1 MRPMMPHPP
10 QHRVEGAVSVDRA
23 VVGHHAPRSDAE
35 PLVED
40 QGPGHEAAG
49 CAPALSSRRPPVPL
63 PPSSGRREIA
73 PWPLAL
79 VAHGPHARHGGSCKQ
94 QVRRVLAD
102 EVLGLGWR
110 EHDECARSARPV
122 GHGLAMAAANALAE
136 QITSPGG
143 QPYVRM
149 LRHGVLFAACLDN
162 LRLGGDL
169 SICHYPVVNNLLVLN
184 T

>member
-1 MRPMMPHPP
+1 MYLRPMLPHPP
-10 QHRVEGAVSVDRA
+10 QHRVEGAVSVGRA
-23 VVGHHAPRSDAE
+23 VVGHHAPRNDAE
-35 PLVED
+35 PLVEG
-40 QGPGHEAAG
+40 QGSGHEAAG
-49 CAPALSSRRPPVPL
+49 CVPALSSRRPPVPL

-73 PWPLAL
+73 PRPLAL
-79 VAHGPHARHGGSCKQ
+79 VAHGPHARHGGPCKQ

-110 EHDECARSARPV
+110 EHDECTRSARPV

-136 QITSPGG
+136 QLTSPGG

-149 LRHGVLFAACLDN
+149 LRH
-162 LRLGGDL
+162 GDL